1 MKKALQFTALTAA
14 LILLTFTFI
23 VAASARGA
31 QEGHGRTPTPI
42 NPAVTYAR
50 NCATCH
56 GRDGHAA
63 TFKSKHHEH
72 ARDLTDARWQE
83 DATDERIFNSISN
96 GKGKMPAFKRKLT
109 TEQIESLV
117 SYVRGLKR

>member
-1 MKKALQFTALTAA
+1 MKRGLQFTALAAATA
-14 LILLTFTFI
+14 LLTFASI

-31 QEGHGRTPTPI
+31 QGHGQTPI

-56 GRDGHAA
+56 GKDGRAS

-72 ARDLTDARWQE
+72 ARDLTDSRWQE

-109 TEQIESLV
+109 NEQIESLV
-117 SYVRGLKR
+117 SYVRGLKK

>member
-1 MKKALQFTALTAA
+1 MRRGAQLIALAFALA
-14 LILLTFTFI
+14 LG
-23 VAASARGA
+23 VAASARGPRA
-31 QEGHGRTPTPI
+31 GQGRMPTPI
-42 NPAVTYAR
+42 NPAVTYSK

-56 GRDGHAA
+56 GNDGR
-63 TFKSKHHEH
+63 SKTVKGKLKH

-83 DATDERIFNSISN
+83 DATDERIYNAIAN

-109 TEQIESLV
+109 NEQIESLV

>member
-1 MKKALQFTALTAA
+1 MKRAIQLTALAA
-14 LILLTFTFI
+14 VSAFAFA

-31 QEGHGRTPTPI
+31 QGPKAPTPI

-56 GRDGHAA
+56 GKDGRAD
-63 TFKSKHHEH
+63 TFKSKHRLH
-72 ARDLTDARWQE
+72 ARDLTDARWQGE
-83 DATDERIFNSISN
+83 VTDERIFNAISN

>member
-1 MKKALQFTALTAA
+1 MKRALQVAA
-14 LILLTFTFI
+14 LAAAFTFAVV

-31 QEGHGRTPTPI
+31 QGHGQTPTPI
-42 NPAVTYAR
+42 NPAVTFAK
-50 NCATCH
+50 NCSTCH
-56 GRDGHAA
+56 GKDGRAK

-72 ARDLTDARWQE
+72 ARDLTDPRWQE
-83 DATDERIFNSISN
+83 DATDERIFNSIEN

-109 TEQIESLV
+109 NEQIESLV